1 MVMLLSP
8 PQRLLLVNTRERNR
22 REVMLP
28 EITINFTIKNF
39 LVFVPFMAMIKPL
52 I

>member
-1 MVMLLSP
+1 MVVLH
-8 PQRLLLVNTRERNR
+8 
-22 REVMLP
+22 

-52 I
+52 KKVMVISWYGF